1 MSRLA
6 SKPIQ
11 LPSGVELNV
20 AADKA
25 AIKGPKG
32 QIDVPVYP
40 GVTVAV
46 EGNEVAFSL
55 DPKGKATNAFL
66 GLTFALVSNG
76 IQGVSKGFE
85 KKLTM
90 IGVGYRAAVKGNSL
104 DLQLGFS
111 HPNVLDIPEGL
122 QVKVENSTDITVSG
136 VNKQQVGQFAAN
148 IRSIRPPEPYKGK
161 GVRYVDEYV
170 RRKAGKAAKGK

>member
-6 SKPIQ
+6 SKPLE
-11 LPSGVELNV
+11 LPQGVEV
-20 AADKA
+20 AVAGEKA
-25 AIKGPKG
+25 SVKGPKG

-40 GVTVAV
+40 GVEVKV
-46 EGNEVAFSL
+46 EGNEVAFGLEKNGS
-55 DPKGKATNAFL
+55 ANNAFL
-66 GLTFALVSNG
+66 GLTFALVKNG
-76 IQGVSKGFE
+76 VIGVSKGFE

-90 IGVGYRAAVKGNSL
+90 IGVGYRAAVKGSNL

-111 HPNVLDIPEGL
+111 HPNELPIPEGL
-122 QVKVENSTDITVSG
+122 QVKVENSTDITVTG